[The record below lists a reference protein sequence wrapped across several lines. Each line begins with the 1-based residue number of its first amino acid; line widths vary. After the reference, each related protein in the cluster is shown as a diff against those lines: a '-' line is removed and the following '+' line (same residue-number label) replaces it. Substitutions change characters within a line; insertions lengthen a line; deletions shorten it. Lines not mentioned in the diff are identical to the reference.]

1 MSRGVHGNGPEPGRT
16 GGFTGGFRQ
25 EIGAALRYERGLVV
39 KAIAALAVVAV
50 IVVLR
55 TLYFS

>member
-1 MSRGVHGNGPEPGRT
+1 MTIEPGGRRQPDI
-16 GGFTGGFRQ
+16 FRQ
-25 EIGAALRYERGLVV
+25 EIRAAVRYERGLVA
-39 KAIAALAVVAV
+39 KAAAVLVLVVV

>member
-1 MSRGVHGNGPEPGRT
+1 MTIEPGGRRQPDI
-16 GGFTGGFRQ
+16 FRQ
-25 EIGAALRYERGLVV
+25 EIRAAVRYERGLVA
-39 KAIAALAVVAV
+39 KAAAVLVLVGV

>member
-1 MSRGVHGNGPEPGRT
+1 MGQDREDGAGQGADVSE
-16 GGFTGGFRQ
+16 FRR
-25 EIGAALRYERGLVV
+25 EIRVALRYERGLVA
-39 KAIAALAVVAV
+39 KALVALTVLAV